1 MNLTNNPNLT
11 NDDFIQFCSTQAGL
25 CQENN
30 TANCN
35 VLQFPTENNQITISG
50 LTPQSTIEIIGRN
63 TNWQIVPICEGDCL
77 ETQTISNLMAG
88 EYTVK
93 VQLFGQDGSYCYREE
108 KITVSGNG
116 GGNPGG
122 KANCDN
128 LTFTSETGQ
137 ISVTGLTATYNK
149 VEIIGRNTNWQVLT
163 ICDGN
168 CSDTQIIPDLMAGEY
183 AVKINQAGNDGSYC
197 YREEKV
203 MVSGNGGGNTGG
215 KVDCDNLTFTSENG
229 QISVEGL
236 TATYN
241 KVEIIGRNTNW
252 QIVTICD
259 GNCADTQIIP
269 DLANGEY
276 TVKVNQG
283 GADGSFCY
291 REEKVSVTNSS
302 SNRNGDLDAE
312 KAINLYPNPARNNIN
327 LKFQKLTGKEG
338 MVRIYNAFGQ
348 VVQSFPKTQF
358 TNDAVSIDLNGYE
371 NGIYLLSL
379 QLNQSPSISRRFVV
393 EHLR

>member
-203 MVSGNGGGNTGG
+203 MVSNGGGGTQTTICGDITIEYG
-215 KVDCDNLTFTSENG
+215 NG
-229 QISVEGL
+229 QIKMTGTSGVNYAKFEVINITNNSYQTVFSCDNACGHIQ
-236 TATYN
+236 TAS
-241 KVEIIGRNTNW
+241 G
-252 QIVTICD
+252 
-259 GNCADTQIIP
+259 
-269 DLANGEY
+269 LANGDY
-276 TVKVNQG
+276 LVKV
-283 GADGSFCY
+283 
-291 REEKVSVTNSS
+291 
-302 SNRNGDLDAE
+302 L
-312 KAINLYPNPARNNIN
+312 
-327 LKFQKLTGKEG
+327 
-338 MVRIYNAFGQ
+338 
-348 VVQSFPKTQF
+348 
-358 TNDAVSIDLNGYE
+358 
-371 NGIYLLSL
+371 
-379 QLNQSPSISRRFVV
+379 
-393 EHLR
+393 